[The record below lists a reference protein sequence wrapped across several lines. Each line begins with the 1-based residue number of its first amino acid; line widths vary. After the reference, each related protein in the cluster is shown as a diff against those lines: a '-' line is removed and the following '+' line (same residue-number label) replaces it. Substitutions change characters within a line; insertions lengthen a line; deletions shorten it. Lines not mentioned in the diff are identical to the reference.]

1 MEDIAQI
8 TGTDASKMA
17 NAEAHDDE
25 KAMLIA
31 DADDALQFLRQHEVT
46 GEVVTIDDKKL
57 MRRVDWLLMPLMFS
71 VYYLQYTD
79 KTLRAYPSFSRSFRP
94 LV

>member
-1 MEDIAQI
+1 MEDIAQH
-8 TGTDASKMA
+8 TGIDASKMA
-17 NAEAHDDE
+17 NTETNDE
-25 KAMLIA
+25 KAMLIT
-31 DADDALQFLRQHEVT
+31 DADDALQFLRQHEAT

-79 KTLRAYPSFSRSFRP
+79 KTLRAYLSLSRSFA
-94 LV
+94 